1 MGDARPRYTV
11 WPAPAGSPPPFEMA
25 GLLGGP
31 RSPPFS
37 RGPPLYSYNRFIGCI
52 CLSWLEK
59 KGANENRDVSVLPK
73 FLHPRIWGGIR
84 ASVLLL

>member
-11 WPAPAGSPPPFEMA
+11 WPAPAGSPPFLKWPGYLA
-25 GLLGGP
+25 V
-31 RSPPFS
+31 RAVPPFS